1 MFIIPIYLFSEIFP
15 GVSRGPICSSCTRAH
30 SPVWP
35 PLCDILFQFNR
46 HSCVSYRECAASVRA
61 WLRAVAVL
69 GRLVVVQLGA
79 GGGRGRSLRGRFVGV
94 VVSAAAGL
102 PRPAGGVRRLSRP
115 LAGHAQPHRRAPG
128 LVRRG
133 RRRRDALPP
142 AGRLLPGGP
151 RRRLAE
157 ARSLLRRPA
166 PATAAVSRPRVT

>member
-1 MFIIPIYLFSEIFP
+1 MTY
-15 GVSRGPICSSCTRAH
+15 CSNCTGT
-30 SPVWP
+30 
-35 PLCDILFQFNR
+35 C
-46 HSCVSYRECAASVRA
+46 SCVPYRDCAASVRA
-61 WLRAVAVL
+61 SLRAVAVL

-133 RRRRDALPP
+133 RRRDALSP

-166 PATAAVSRPRVT
+166 PAAAAVSRPRVT

>member
-1 MFIIPIYLFSEIFP
+1 M
-15 GVSRGPICSSCTRAH
+15 
-30 SPVWP
+30 
-35 PLCDILFQFNR
+35 
-46 HSCVSYRECAASVRA
+46 
-61 WLRAVAVL
+61 AVL

-133 RRRRDALPP
+133 RRRDALPP

-151 RRRLAE
+151 RRRRRRRRLAE

-166 PATAAVSRPRVT
+166 PAAAAVSRPRVT